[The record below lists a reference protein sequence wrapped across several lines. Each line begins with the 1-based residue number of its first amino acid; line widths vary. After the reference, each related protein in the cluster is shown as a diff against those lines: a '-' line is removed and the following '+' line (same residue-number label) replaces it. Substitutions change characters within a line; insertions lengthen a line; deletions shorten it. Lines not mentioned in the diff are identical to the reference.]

1 MKQDFKIGLL
11 VGLAVLIVI
20 AVGWVLLH
28 GRPAPQAAS
37 GRVPTPMT
45 LRPQEPNRPLTT
57 NIPATGLQPYA
68 AAPSATGGVQTTGP
82 ATGTEPNVAAG
93 QPLAGA
99 APSALTPSSP
109 APVTPQT
116 HPAAAQVRPAETAK
130 PARTHTVLEGESLSD
145 LADKYYGS
153 SDKWNKI
160 YRANRSTIKDPDKIY
175 PGMKLV
181 IPD

>member
-20 AVGWVLLH
+20 AVGWALLR

-37 GRVPTPMT
+37 GRVPTPT
-45 LRPQEPNRPLTT
+45 SFRAQEPNRPLTT
-57 NIPATGLQPYA
+57 NVPAAGPQPYA
-68 AAPSATGGVQTTGP
+68 VAPGATGGVQPIRP
-82 ATGTEPNVAAG
+82 ATGTEPNLATG
-93 QPLAGA
+93 QPLAGTV
-99 APSALTPSSP
+99 PSTVTPGSP
-109 APVTPQT
+109 ASVVSQT
-116 HPAAAQVRPAETAK
+116 QPAPAKPAETAK

-153 SDKWNKI
+153 SEKWTKI
-160 YRANRSTIKDPDKIY
+160 YRANRTAIKDPDKIY